1 MSNHAQ
7 SFQTLCRQVRTLS
20 RFAIFA
26 FIPGL
31 CGMPAVCA
39 GPGIAIQR
47 AAASYARI
55 PLSFQPNQGQVNPVV
70 QYVSR
75 GQGYS
80 LFLTPAEAY
89 VTLDRQP
96 IADDL
101 AIQASATDTLRM
113 KLAGANSNAAVAGL
127 EKQPGVVNYFVGN
140 DPKKWRAGV
149 PTYGKV
155 SYTSVYPG
163 IDLVFYGNQSQLEYD
178 FVVAPGADP
187 GRIAWQIEGAQISV
201 DAEGN
206 LELAAPNGPAG
217 FKKPVLYQMDG
228 KKKISVDGRYV
239 VAGNQVRFA
248 LGSYDR
254 SKPLVIDPVLTYLT
268 YLGAPVSATAS
279 INGVTHLGGVAGFG
293 VDGSELSQA
302 LAIDRDGNVYV
313 TGYTNAL
320 DFPVKDPYQ
329 GSDPSLK
336 INSGATAAFVT
347 KLNAEGT
354 ELVYS
359 TYLSGGEIYGTYGQ
373 TIAVDGDG
381 NAYVAGYTNDK
392 DFPTSAGAFQTICG
406 DGGANNA
413 RTASCQAGAVNGFVT
428 KLDAA
433 GSKIVYSTFLG
444 ASTDYINSIAV
455 DSLGRAYVAGIAEDS
470 CSPTTP
476 TFQCFP
482 TTPDAIQTGEG
493 TCVVAPGDTTCT
505 AYGASG
511 WAFLT
516 VFNPQGTALVYSTLL
531 GDSLADIVNG
541 SLPANMYGFST
552 GISVAV
558 NSAGEIFLTGRTA
571 ASKLPVTAGAFQ
583 PKTMAGLPSSGAT
596 GYVAKFNPISSSGTS
611 LRYLTYLG
619 PAAND
624 PNFDR
629 AYPSGITADAEGNA
643 YITGWTDSQYFPT
656 TKGSFQPTCGEVN
669 FDECSTG
676 FVSKLDTAGTRLLW
690 STFFGQPSGSA
701 SGVNSIGD
709 IQLDADGNV
718 YIAGQVQGD
727 NYFPQVHPVE
737 PYTNG
742 NTQAFVA
749 EFNPTGS
756 RVAFWSLLGSLK
768 YEGAQSAAGL
778 AVDKD
783 GNIFVAGNTSAGG
796 LGATKDAFE
805 TSYRGGATGASWGF
819 VAKITPKAATHIKL
833 AAISVAAK
841 AAQVL
846 EITATVASD
855 AYSPVPSGKIT
866 FDDGTKEIGAVALNS
881 AGVAML
887 KVSGLKPGKYTI
899 KTRYAGG
906 TFDLASSASIVA
918 VVKAETTTTL
928 KSSANPSTAG
938 KALVFS
944 VKVAS
949 SSGVP
954 AGTVTLKKNGAT
966 LATKALSKGE
976 ASFSIDSLVA
986 GTHAIVADYSGN
998 ADYAASI
1005 SNAVSEVTKPAS
1017 AQEKTLASLVQKPDT
1032 R

>member
-1 MSNHAQ
+1 MS
-7 SFQTLCRQVRTLS
+7 SYPRYLVRSTTLILIAGLACVRANS
-20 RFAIFA
+20 AGS
-26 FIPGL
+26 P
-31 CGMPAVCA
+31 PA
-39 GPGIAIQR
+39 GHQ
-47 AAASYARI
+47 AAASFARI
-55 PLSFQPNQGQVNPVV
+55 PLSFEANQGQTDPRV
-70 QYVSR
+70 QFVAH
-75 GQGYS
+75 GPGYS
-80 LFLTPAEAY
+80 LYLAPGEVY
-89 VTLDRQP
+89 VSLELQP
-96 IADDL
+96 GQQPGEGRDV
-101 AIQASATDTLRM
+101 LRM
-113 KLAGANSNAAVAGL
+113 KLRDASIRASVAGL
-127 EKQPGVVNYFVGN
+127 EKQGGVVNYFVGN
-140 DPKKWRAGV
+140 DPKKWHAGIA
-149 PTYGKV
+149 TYGKV
-155 SYTSVYPG
+155 KYAGIYPG
-163 IDLVFYGNQSQLEYD
+163 VDLVFYGNQSQLEYD

-187 GRIAWQIEGAQISV
+187 GQIAWQIEGAQISV

-206 LELAAPNGPAG
+206 LQLAAPNGPAG

-228 KKKISVDGRYV
+228 KKKISVDGRFL
-239 VAGNQVRFA
+239 VAGNRVSFA
-248 LGSYDR
+248 LGAYDH

-268 YLGAPVSATAS
+268 YLGAPVSATGS
-279 INGVTHLGGVAGFG
+279 TNGVTHIGGVAGFG
-293 VDGSELSQA
+293 VNGSELSQA

-329 GSDPSLK
+329 GSDRSLK

-359 TYLSGGEIYGTYGQ
+359 TYLSGGEIWDTFGQ
-373 TIAVDGDG
+373 SIAVDGDG
-381 NAYVAGYTNDK
+381 NAYVAGYTSDK

-413 RTASCQAGAVNGFVT
+413 RIASCQVGAVNGFVT
-428 KLDAA
+428 KLDPA

-470 CSPTTP
+470 CSPMTP

-493 TCVVAPGDTTCT
+493 TCVVAHGDSTCT
-505 AYGASG
+505 AFGGSG

-516 VFNPQGTALVYSTLL
+516 VFNPQGTGLVYSTLL
-531 GDSLADIVNG
+531 GDNLADIVNG

-571 ASKLPVTAGAFQ
+571 ASRLPVTPGAFQ
-583 PKTMAGLPSSGAT
+583 PKTMAGLPAAGAT
-596 GYVAKFNPISSSGTS
+596 GYVAKFNPIGSSGTS

-624 PNFDR
+624 PDFGV
-629 AYPSGITADAEGNA
+629 AYPSGIAADADGNA
-643 YITGWTDSQYFPT
+643 YITGWTSSQYFPT
-656 TKGSFQPTCGEVN
+656 TKGSFQPTCGQLHD
-669 FDECSTG
+669 DECGSG
-676 FVSKLDTAGTRLLW
+676 YVSKLTASGTKLEW
-690 STFFGQPSGSA
+690 STFFGEPSGSA
-701 SGVNSIGD
+701 SGVNAIGD
-709 IQLDADGNV
+709 IQLDAEGNV
-718 YIAGQVQGD
+718 YVAGQAQGD
-727 NYFPQVHPVE
+727 NHFPQVHPVE

-742 NTQAFVA
+742 NVQAFVA
-749 EFNPTGS
+749 EFNPAGS
-756 RVAFWSLLGSLK
+756 KVNFWTLLGSLT
-768 YEGAQSAAGL
+768 YAGEQSAAGL

-805 TSYRGGATGASWGF
+805 TSYRGAATGASWGF
-819 VAKITPKAATHIKL
+819 VAKITPKATTHIKL
-833 AAISVAAK
+833 AALSVAAK
-841 AAQVL
+841 PAPVL
-846 EITATVASD
+846 EITATVVSD
-855 AYSPVPSGKIT
+855 AYSPVPSGTIA
-866 FDDGTKEIGAVALNS
+866 FDDGAKQIGDVALNS
-881 AGVAML
+881 AGVASL
-887 KVSGLKPGKYTI
+887 KVAGLKPGKYTI
-899 KTRYAGG
+899 KTSYPGD
-906 TFDLASSASIVA
+906 TFDLASSASIAA

-938 KALVFS
+938 KAVVFS

-954 AGTVTLKKNGAT
+954 AGTVTLKKNGTA

-976 ASFSIDSLVA
+976 ASFSIDSLVV
-986 GTHAIVADYSGN
+986 GTHTIVADYSGN
-998 ADYAASI
+998 STYTSGTSNEISQVTKSAGTSARKTVHSIASQSAA
-1005 SNAVSEVTKPAS
+1005 AVSPPA
-1017 AQEKTLASLVQKPDT
+1017 